1 MELAHWLMIAGA
13 LLVLVGFI
21 GAVLQGNARVVAD
34 PVPMQDR
41 ETDERTESL
50 PNFLPTKMS

>member
-21 GAVLQGNARVVAD
+21 GAALQRNARATD
-34 PVPMQDR
+34 PVAMRHR
-41 ETDERTESL
+41 ETGEQPELL
-50 PNFLPTKMS
+50 PNFLPTKMP